1 MERNGSTVE
10 TEHSARTVT
19 DGLGETSDRLAVRIA
34 MAVAEATGRGP
45 LDRPPLQQYVDVDSL
60 ERLFD
65 SGGSDLEVSF
75 SYDGVEVTVHSGGTV
90 RIEQ

>member
-1 MERNGSTVE
+1 MKGNGSTVE
-10 TEHSARTVT
+10 TEHSTRTVT
-19 DGLGETSDRLAVRIA
+19 DGLGETPDSLGVRIA
-34 MAVAEATGRGP
+34 TAVAEATGRGP

-65 SGGSDLEVSF
+65 NGGSDLEVSF

>member
-10 TEHSARTVT
+10 TEYSVRTVT
-19 DGLGETSDRLAVRIA
+19 DGLGEMSDRLGVKIVT
-34 MAVAEATGRGP
+34 AVAEATGRGP
-45 LDRPPLQQYVDVDSL
+45 LDCPPLQQYVDVDSL

>member
-1 MERNGSTVE
+1 MKGNGSTVE
-10 TEHSARTVT
+10 TEHSTRIVT
-19 DGLGETSDRLAVRIA
+19 DGLGETSDRLGVRIA
-34 MAVAEATGRGP
+34 TAVAEATGRGP